1 MQQPSSIASS
11 RYSTNVNRD
20 TIIYCTC
27 TFLLGLVMGSLLIGP
42 RLAKKE
48 PVAATTAASAPA
60 PAATDT
66 NPMADVFRQIATLKE
81 AIERDPKNA
90 DALIQLGNMYMD
102 AAKYPEAIG
111 YLNRALA
118 VREDPNVLIDVGICL
133 KETGQPEKAL
143 ASFQRAAELA
153 PGQWQP
159 LYNQAVVLGEM
170 RRTAEAKAIAAKLK
184 AMRPDDPEIARLV
197 TALR

>member
-1 MQQPSSIASS
+1 
-11 RYSTNVNRD
+11 VNRD

-42 RLAKKE
+42 KLAQKE
-48 PVAATTAASAPA
+48 AVAATTSAPA
-60 PAATDT
+60 PAMTST

-90 DALIQLGNMYMD
+90 DALTQLGNLYMD

-111 YLNRALA
+111 YFERALA
-118 VREDPNVLIDVGICL
+118 VREDPNVFIDIGICL
-133 KETGQPEKAL
+133 KESGQPEKAL
-143 ASFQRAAELA
+143 ASFKRAAELA

-159 LYNQAVVLGEM
+159 LYNQAIVLGEM
-170 RRTAEAKAIAAKLK
+170 RRTDEAKAIATKLK
-184 AMRPDDPEIARLV
+184 AMRPEDPDIERLHA
-197 TALR
+197 ALR